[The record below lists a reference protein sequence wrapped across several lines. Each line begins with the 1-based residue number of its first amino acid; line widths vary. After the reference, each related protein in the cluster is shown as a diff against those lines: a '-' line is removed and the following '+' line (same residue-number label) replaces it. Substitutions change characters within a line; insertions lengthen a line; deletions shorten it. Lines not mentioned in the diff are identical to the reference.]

1 MKWHTFT
8 LAPWMLMRISTIGI
22 GIAPRVTADSRIL
35 L

>member
-8 LAPWMLMRISTIGI
+8 LAPWMQTSIFGI
-22 GIAPRVTADSRIL
+22 GITPRVNDDARIL

>member
-8 LAPWMLMRISTIGI
+8 LAPWMLMRISIIGI
-22 GIAPRVTADSRIL
+22 GIASRVIADSRIL